1 MKKPTFSYIL
11 LFLLAFPLIVSA
23 QRNKKNSDNSLEE
36 AIQAFPDDGLV
47 LVSSSVKYNFEK
59 EKTANDLIAKEVR
72 EERFLSTRG
81 EQNFTYAVHYDN
93 YSEVDVFETSAHVY
107 DNYYQSDDIF
117 HSDVR
122 VKYARYTLRQKGASS
137 KIKTEKK
144 YKDLKYLTRVYL
156 NAPQSCM
163 KRTVAF
169 VIPKEFEVEL
179 VPVNFDNYDI
189 TKTEKQEGGNLVVE
203 YKATNIEGFSD
214 ASNLPGATH
223 IYPHIL
229 ILPKRFKDKEG
240 DEQFFSSLEALY
252 AWYHKL
258 VEDVDNEPEKLK
270 EMVEELTADVTTEEE
285 KIKNIFYWVQDN
297 IRYIAFED
305 GIAGYQPQNCQTVF
319 FNRYGDC
326 KGMANLTKEML
337 LLAGLDARLV
347 WLGTKSVAT
356 DYSTPCLAS
365 DNHMICAVKQGE
377 EFIFLDGTE
386 KHTALGDYAER
397 IQNQEVLIENGDQFI
412 RERIPVQK
420 HTKNRSNMELSLTMN
435 DANELVGTVV
445 MEDDGEAMSRIMY
458 LYARTPTD
466 KKEESLRRY
475 LSSSDKFTTV
485 KDLKMPEMDRSLE
498 HLRLEGAITMKNKVS
513 TFDDETYV
521 YLDPYQMFGGFDLE
535 EDRKFPLWLSY
546 KHDDWVNITF
556 TIPEGYEVSF
566 VPEGIHLDNEDF
578 QFDIDYK
585 QDGQTINYSVH
596 AQLPRGEVAT
606 QNIKAWNK
614 AVEQLKAVYEEPI
627 VLKKK

>member
-1 MKKPTFSYIL
+1 M
-11 LFLLAFPLIVSA
+11 PLVASA
-23 QRNKKNSDNSLEE
+23 QRNKKQKHSDNHLDK

-59 EKTANDLIAKEVR
+59 EKSADDLIAKEIR
-72 EERFLSTRG
+72 EERFLSTQG
-81 EQNFTYAVHYDN
+81 EQNFTYAVHYDD

-137 KIKTEKK
+137 KIKTEKR

-163 KRTVAF
+163 QRTVAF
-169 VIPKEFEVEL
+169 VIPKELEVDL

-189 TKTEKQEGGNLVVE
+189 TKTEKEEGGKLVVE
-203 YKATNIEGFSD
+203 YKATNIEGFSK

-229 ILPKRFKDKEG
+229 ILPKRFNNKQD
-240 DEQFFSSLEALY
+240 DEQFFSSLDALY
-252 AWYHKL
+252 AWYHQL
-258 VEDVDNEPEKLK
+258 VKGVDNDPEKLK
-270 EMVEELTADVTTEEE
+270 EMVNTLTAEAATDED

-337 LLAGLDARLV
+337 LLAGFDARLV

-377 EFIFLDGTE
+377 EFVYLDGTE

-397 IQNQEVLIENGDQFI
+397 IQNQEVLIEDGDKFI
-412 RERIPVQK
+412 RARIPVQE

-435 DANELVGTVV
+435 EANELVGTVV
-445 MEDDGEAMSRIMY
+445 MEDDGEAMSRVMY

-466 KKEESLRRY
+466 KKEESLKRY
-475 LSSSDKFTTV
+475 LSSGDKFTTV
-485 KDLKMPEMDRSLE
+485 KDLNVPTMDRALE
-498 HLRLEGAITMKNKVS
+498 HLRIEGTITMKNKVS
-513 TFDDETYV
+513 TFDEETYV
-521 YLDPYQMFGGFDLE
+521 YLDPYQMFGGYDLE

-546 KHDDWVNITF
+546 KHDDWVTINF
-556 TIPEGYEVSF
+556 TIPEGYELSSM
-566 VPEGIHLDNEDF
+566 PEGVHLKNDDF
-578 QFDIDYK
+578 QFDIVYK
-585 QDGQTINYSVH
+585 KEDQKISYSVH
-596 AQLPRGEVAT
+596 AQLPRGEVAA
-606 QNIKAWNK
+606 QNIEAWNK
-614 AVEQLKAVYEEPI
+614 AVKTLKEVYEEPI
-627 VLKKK
+627 VLQKK